1 MATQNHTNTIPAA
14 SFGVEV
20 DNAGRVSITAMGE
33 IDARIAE
40 QVRSLK
46 KWHSPAKPR
55 HEFSSHSPTAFVES
69 IDPNQT
75 LCN

>member
-1 MATQNHTNTIPAA
+1 MATQNHSNFPAA

-40 QVRSLK
+40 QVAGKLLQLAHAVRAEAREVAL
-46 KWHSPAKPR
+46 A
-55 HEFSSHSPTAFVES
+55 A
-69 IDPNQT
+69 
-75 LCN
+75 

>member
-40 QVRSLK
+40 QVAGKLLQLAHAVRAEAREMAL
-46 KWHSPAKPR
+46 A
-55 HEFSSHSPTAFVES
+55 A
-69 IDPNQT
+69 
-75 LCN
+75 